1 MWISVGHLR
10 QEERRCRQLLAVSR
24 LRADV
29 VSGAAEQHRRAAVAA
44 MSGAARRETGRERT
58 MRERTMRELHELIA
72 ALDRRV
78 PQIERAGEVA
88 IARASAELRV
98 AALRRIEELGREV
111 TNAHPIRS
119 T

>member
-1 MWISVGHLR
+1 M
-10 QEERRCRQLLAVSR
+10 AVSR

-29 VSGAAEQHRRAAVAA
+29 VSSAAEQHRRAAVAA
-44 MSGAARRETGRERT
+44 MSGAARRETE
-58 MRERTMRELHELIA
+58 RERTMRELHELVA

-98 AALRRIEELGREV
+98 AALRRIEELGRG
-111 TNAHPIRS
+111 
-119 T
+119 

>member
-1 MWISVGHLR
+1 MSRLR
-10 QEERRCRQLLAVSR
+10 LSFGDVRPEDRGGRQLLAVSR

-29 VSGAAEQHRRAAVAA
+29 VSSPAKQHRRTAVAA
-44 MSGAARRETGRERT
+44 MSGTARRETGRERT
-58 MRERTMRELHELIA
+58 MRELHELVA

-98 AALRRIEELGREV
+98 AALRRIEELGREIKD
-111 TNAHPIRS
+111 AHSIRS
-119 T
+119 R

>member
-1 MWISVGHLR
+1 MWLPFGHVR
-10 QEERRCRQLLAVSR
+10 QEERGCRHLLAVSR
-24 LRADV
+24 LRAGV
-29 VSGAAEQHRRAAVAA
+29 GPGAAKQHRRAAVAA
-44 MSGAARRETGRERT
+44 MSGGARRETGRERT
-58 MRERTMRELHELIA
+58 TRELHELIA